1 MEKISTINRLQK
13 FMIAFLAS
21 VMLNLLS
28 TLIPTMGMITVI
40 ISWTGIF
47 LSIVTYILLWVS
59 YANSRKDNINSKK
72 YLLLVIILTVLTVVS
87 MVGTLAWSVSLA
99 MPLIESGITN
109 PTTEQMMAM
118 IPNYSLFS
126 TILMAIG
133 VVSNIIYLG
142 LGAMIFLEN
151 KKMLEVA
158 KAEHNSAFGE

>member
-40 ISWTGIF
+40 ISWTVIF

-59 YANSRKDNINSKK
+59 YANSRKDDINSKK

>member
-1 MEKISTINRLQK
+1 MEKISTINKLQT

-21 VMLNLLS
+21 VILNLVS
-28 TLIPTMGMITVI
+28 TLMPPMGVITGI
-40 ISWTGIF
+40 ISWTGIV

-59 YANSRKDNINSKK
+59 YATSRKDNINSKK
-72 YLLLVIILTVLTVVS
+72 YLVLVIVLTVLTVISTVA
-87 MVGTLAWSVSLA
+87 TIAWSVSLV
-99 MPLIESGITN
+99 MPLIESGIAN

-118 IPNYSLFS
+118 IPNFSLFS
-126 TILMAIG
+126 TILMAVG

-158 KAEHNSAFGE
+158 KAEHDSAFGE

>member
-1 MEKISTINRLQK
+1 MEKISTINKLQK

-21 VMLNLLS
+21 VILNLVS
-28 TLIPTMGMITVI
+28 TLVPTMGTITVI

-72 YLLLVIILTVLTVVS
+72 YLLLVILLTVLTVVIG
-87 MVGTLAWSVSLA
+87 VATIAWSLSLA

-109 PTTEQMMAM
+109 PTPEQMMAM
-118 IPNYSLFS
+118 IPNFSLFS
-126 TILMAIG
+126 TIFMAVG

-151 KKMLEVA
+151 KKMLETA
-158 KAEHNSAFGE
+158 KDEHSSAFGE